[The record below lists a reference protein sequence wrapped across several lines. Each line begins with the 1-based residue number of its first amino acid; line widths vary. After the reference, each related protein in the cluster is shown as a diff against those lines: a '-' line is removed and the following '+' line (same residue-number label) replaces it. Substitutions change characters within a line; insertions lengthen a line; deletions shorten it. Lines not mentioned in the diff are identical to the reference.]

1 MLIVIKLSIIDS
13 TFDQLKE
20 GYSLRTGCDTAAWPV
35 SVVRSPVCQMVT
47 RGPRHQLIWSVI
59 KSSYCS
65 TLTYLKWKYEIS
77 FLYTHKTRLVIN
89 FLLCPKIGSLTDRLL
104 YDILTQIECV
114 SGLNSRWS
122 VMAWEMY
129 GSLLFMALFD
139 FFSKT
144 HIK

>member
-20 GYSLRTGCDTAAWPV
+20 GYSPRTGCDTAAWPV

-77 FLYTHKTRLVIN
+77 FLYTHKTSLVIN
-89 FLLCPKIGSLTDRLL
+89 FLRIPKALNISSVSIYIVNLCHINYIKLPPPGKIN
-104 YDILTQIECV
+104 Q
-114 SGLNSRWS
+114 
-122 VMAWEMY
+122 
-129 GSLLFMALFD
+129 
-139 FFSKT
+139 
-144 HIK
+144 